1 MTIAPENPNPGKT
14 MIVGTLVQEPV
25 DPILDPGPTFA
36 EPVGATPKGTSR
48 VGLLITGAAIT
59 ALFGGAVGGAVG
71 YTVAQSNSSSP
82 IAVLSGGSI
91 EPVAGSVAAVAAAVQ
106 PSVVQLNVSGSQ
118 GDGTGTG
125 FVVSSD
131 GYIVTNDH
139 VAGDAGNDGTIDV
152 TFVDG
157 STATGTLVGGDPG
170 YDIAVVKV
178 DRTELPALTLG
189 SSDTVNVGDIA
200 IAIGSPLGLQGTV
213 TSGIISAL
221 NRPVTAGGQGDTAYI
236 NAIQTDAAINPGN
249 SGGPLVNMAGEVVGV
264 NSAIATVGRGD
275 AVGSIG
281 LGFAIPIDTAKRIV
295 DELINTGTSQTPVIG
310 VQLDMGFEGPGGAVA
325 QVTSGS
331 PAEAAGLQEGDVIT
345 KVAGNLISDS
355 TALIVAI
362 RANAPG
368 DEIELTVLRNGDTLS
383 VNVTLATAEKI

>member
-14 MIVGTLVQEPV
+14 MIVGTFVQEPV
-25 DPILDPGPTFA
+25 NPTLDPSPIFA
-36 EPVGATPKGTSR
+36 APVGPAPKGKSR
-48 VGLLITGAAIT
+48 VGLLITGAAVT

-82 IAVLSGGSI
+82 IAVLSGGSVA
-91 EPVAGSVAAVAAAVQ
+91 PAAGSVAAVAAAVQ

-125 FVVSSD
+125 FLVSSD
-131 GYIVTNDH
+131 GYIVTNNH
-139 VAGDAGNDGTIDV
+139 VAGDAGNEGTIDV

-157 STATGTLVGGDPG
+157 STATGTLVGADPG

-178 DRTELPALTLG
+178 DRIDLPALTLG
-189 SSDTVNVGDIA
+189 SSDAVNVGDIVV
-200 IAIGSPLGLQGTV
+200 AIGSPLGLQGTV
-213 TSGIISAL
+213 TSGIVSAL

-249 SGGPLVNMAGEVVGV
+249 SGGPLVNTAGEVIGV

-281 LGFAIPIDTAKRIV
+281 LGFAIPVDTAKRIV

-310 VQLDMGFEGPGGAVA
+310 VQLDIGFEGPGGAVA
-325 QVTSGS
+325 QVTPGS

-368 DEIELTVLRNGDTLS
+368 DQIELTVLRNGDTLA
-383 VNVTLATAEKI
+383 VDLTLATADKK